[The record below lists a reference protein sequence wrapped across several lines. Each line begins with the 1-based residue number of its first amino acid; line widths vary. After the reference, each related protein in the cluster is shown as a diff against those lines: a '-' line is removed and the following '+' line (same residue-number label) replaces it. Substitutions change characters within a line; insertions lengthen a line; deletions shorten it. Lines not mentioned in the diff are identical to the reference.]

1 MAIKKREAPSGAPDW
16 IVTYGDMMSLL
27 LCFFIMLAAL
37 ANYDKQDKRLM
48 TAIESIREAL
58 GFEGQAGWLP
68 AEEIDLNAL
77 SQQLQE
83 VVRLQ
88 HQNNRAR
95 ADAEG
100 LEGPDAAV
108 RNIRDGVEFV
118 VGGPVAFDR
127 FSAELRPQAE
137 PLLAGFAEQVRGFR
151 NKLEIRGHA
160 TREPLPD
167 ESPFSS
173 DMALAFARGE
183 AVRLKLIELGVAP
196 ERIRVSAAGP
206 YEPLISPA
214 YGEGQ
219 LSQNRRVEI
228 RVFDTYV
235 EDFEAAA
242 PRLDASGADG

>member
-58 GFEGQAGWLP
+58 GTPGQVGWLP
-68 AEEIDLNAL
+68 ADEIDLNSL
-77 SQQLQE
+77 HQQLIE
-83 VVRLQ
+83 VVHLTNR
-88 HQNNRAR
+88 NNRAR

-118 VGGPVAFDR
+118 VGGPVAFTR
-127 FSAELRPQAE
+127 FSAELRPEAE
-137 PLLAGFAEQVRGFR
+137 PLLAGFAERVRGFR

-160 TREPLPD
+160 TREPLPAD
-167 ESPFSS
+167 APFSS

-183 AVRLKLIELGVAP
+183 AVRLKLIELGIAP
-196 ERIRVSAAGP
+196 ERIRVSAAGA
-206 YEPLISPA
+206 YEPLVRPA

-219 LSQNRRVEI
+219 LAQNRRVEI
-228 RVFDTYV
+228 RVYDTCV
-235 EDFEAAA
+235 EDFEDPE
-242 PRLDASGADG
+242 PRLDASGAEG